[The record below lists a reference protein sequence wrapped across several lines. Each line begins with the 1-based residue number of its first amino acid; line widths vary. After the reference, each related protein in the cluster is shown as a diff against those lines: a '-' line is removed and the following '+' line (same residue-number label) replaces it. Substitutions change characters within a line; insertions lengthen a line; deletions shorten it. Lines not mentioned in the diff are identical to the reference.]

1 MSRLGGA
8 HVLPRSKGYSDAL
21 EESHSL
27 SCAESAAATR
37 RIVVDAHRYW
47 LALRRVLAATRQ
59 QRQQRRRAKEHDYDV
74 SFH

>member
-1 MSRLGGA
+1 VAPTRREEA
-8 HVLPRSKGYSDAL
+8 HTV
-21 EESHSL
+21 

-37 RIVVDAHRYW
+37 RIVVDAHRHW
-47 LALRRVLAATRQ
+47 LALRRVLASARQ